1 MAEGQKNR
9 HIGKGMKPRGNQRVK
24 PQREAN
30 KVTEHSTDEGQQTPA
45 KEVVLEPEEGNE
57 TPGNL
62 EPENGEKPLQNL
74 ENSEPIVAHDEGLE
88 AALNESGGEVID
100 AEFADVEQ
108 PGADLETGMAVEAG
122 TVKDLQPPCGGEPRG
137 KRPTIAELEELLNKH
152 GSEGVS
158 LEPNGAVKL
167 ATGPQPDGSEKF
179 VITIQEGYP
188 EAVRQWAESD
198 GVPVEQWLSD
208 RLYEYISTYG
218 EPAKGR

>member
-1 MAEGQKNR
+1 
-9 HIGKGMKPRGNQRVK
+9 MKPRGNQQVK

-100 AEFADVEQ
+100 AEFREVDEPEPAK
-108 PGADLETGMAVEAG
+108 PNVEA
-122 TVKDLQPPCGGEPRG
+122 LQAAYGSMKFPGPPSEVAVSMEIRG
-137 KRPTIAELEELLNKH
+137 VPTNFRIGLQ
-152 GSEGVS
+152 S
-158 LEPNGAVKL
+158 
-167 ATGPQPDGSEKF
+167 DGSTK
-179 VITIQEGYP
+179 VIVTIQEGYW
-188 EAVRQWAESD
+188 EAVQQWAESD